1 MGGEWAVGRAV
12 ATGAAAAAVAA
23 DFVPFFNTFVKWK
36 FLVSLTEA
44 AAAAFVIVV
53 VVVAAAVVKP
63 LTTIYNNLRQIC
75 IDRTV

>member
-12 ATGAAAAAVAA
+12 AKGAAAAAAA
-23 DFVPFFNTFVKWK
+23 SDFVPFFNTFVKWK
-36 FLVSLTEA
+36 FLVSFTEA
-44 AAAAFVIVV
+44 AAVAAFVIVAV
-53 VVVAAAVVKP
+53 VAVVKP